1 MKHIKIRNKKWK
13 VEIDLH
19 GGRNVNLLYGDRCIL
34 GTYNRID
41 GKLGNTHICVPN
53 FAHEGVQEFDLPFHG
68 PARNQRWNIVQP
80 DYVRHSGK
88 PQLDNGARP
97 ESDPG
102 LNQDEKL
109 KIFCLLPQTEKYRA
123 DLLVS
128 QTFEFHENNFI
139 HKVTVEHQGGEPV
152 PLNIGIHN
160 YWNSPNG
167 WYGALVNGEDI
178 TRKVK
183 INGDISLKKKN
194 TIELPRMQAIL
205 WEVEGFTHA
214 VVWSAFKGSDFDN
227 TYVCIEPVRGIG
239 EFFGSEK
246 SIIKPEQKINVCQKI
261 TIF

>member
-68 PARNQRWNIVQP
+68 PARNIIWEEEARSKNKQE
-80 DYVRHSGK
+80 GK
-88 PQLDNGARP
+88 M
-97 ESDPG
+97 
-102 LNQDEKL
+102 
-109 KIFCLLPQTEKYRA
+109 KITCLLPQTEKYRA

-239 EFFGSEK
+239 EYFGSEK
-246 SIIKPEQKINVCQKI
+246 SIIKPEQKMNVCQKI